1 MLTLLAYAWSGE
13 TGEMNLRTK
22 FFGALTA
29 LSISLIGF
37 AAPAQANV
45 VEPAYSMVNVNS
57 VWELGHQGEGA
68 SIAFIDQG
76 VNLTHEYFQDQVV
89 DGFCLYASYTSNFC
103 PNGSKSQTGIAAA
116 SQRIV
121 NNFPV
126 FAENHGNMVAGIAA
140 GKPNSVAAGGIAP
153 NAKIVMANIDLT
165 LEGITAAA
173 RYVSERAEVNN
184 TVALSLSFGG
194 LFSEMPRS
202 WLLCDTNPA
211 LAELAGVIA
220 DMRERGIITFAAA
233 GNTPVLDIATSVF
246 PSCLEEVVAVGSVN
260 AQREVSW
267 YVTMSDKIEFLAPD
281 FTRSADTLGYMA
293 SSGTSAATPLVAA
306 AFTLLKQA
314 FPNKTSEQVLLAMR
328 QGSSK
333 VDDVIRKQIPLVNI
347 AGAYNLLAAG
357 ATTPADPG
365 SSSGEQKV
373 TIGTFNGYIA
383 IYTKGYEGRRLTA
396 KVAGKWLKVDPITV
410 ASGKTYSL
418 TKRNTGAGYTIK
430 VEVYIDGVLLAQDT
444 VLTR

>member
-1 MLTLLAYAWSGE
+1 MK
-13 TGEMNLRTK
+13 TK
-22 FFGALTA
+22 FFAAVTA
-29 LSISLIGF
+29 LSISLFGF

-45 VEPAYSMVNVNS
+45 VEPAYTMVNVDS
-57 VWELGHQGEGA
+57 VWELGHKGEGA

-103 PNGSKSQTGIAAA
+103 PNGSKSQTGVSAA

-153 NAKIVMANIDLT
+153 DAKIVMANIDLT

-173 RYVSERAEVNN
+173 RYVSDRAEANK

-211 LAELAGVIA
+211 LAELAGIIS
-220 DMRERGIITFAAA
+220 DMRDRGIITFAAA

-260 AQREVSW
+260 AQREISW
-267 YVTMSDKIEFLAPD
+267 YVTMSNKIEFLAPD
-281 FTRSADTLGYMA
+281 FTRSADTLGYMT

-306 AFTLLKQA
+306 AFTVLKQA
-314 FPNKTSEQVLLAMR
+314 FPEKTSEQILLAMK

-347 AGAYNLLAAG
+347 AGAYNLLASG
-357 ATTPADPG
+357 ATTPVDSG
-365 SSSGEQKV
+365 STSAEQKV

-396 KVAGKWLKVDPITV
+396 KVAGKWLKVDPITL
-410 ASGKTYSL
+410 APGKTYSL

-430 VEVYIDGVLLAQDT
+430 VEVYIDGVLLAEDT

>member
-1 MLTLLAYAWSGE
+1 MK
-13 TGEMNLRTK
+13 TK
-22 FFGALTA
+22 FFAAVTA
-29 LSISLIGF
+29 LAISLFGF

-45 VEPAYSMVNVNS
+45 VEPAYTMVNVDS
-57 VWELGHQGEGA
+57 VWELGHKGEGA

-103 PNGSKSQTGIAAA
+103 PNGSKSQTGVSAA

-153 NAKIVMANIDLT
+153 DAKIVMANIDLT

-173 RYVSERAEVNN
+173 RYVSDRAEANK

-211 LAELAGVIA
+211 LAELAGIISG
-220 DMRERGIITFAAA
+220 MRDRGIITFAAA

-260 AQREVSW
+260 AQREISW
-267 YVTMSDKIEFLAPD
+267 YVTMSNKIEFLAPD
-281 FTRSADTLGYMA
+281 FTRSADTLGYMT

-306 AFTLLKQA
+306 AFTVLKQA
-314 FPNKTSEQVLLAMR
+314 FPEKTSEQILLAMK

-357 ATTPADPG
+357 ATTPVDSG
-365 SSSGEQKV
+365 STSAEQKV

-396 KVAGKWLKVDPITV
+396 KVAGKWLKVDPITL
-410 ASGKTYSL
+410 APGKTYSL
-418 TKRNTGAGYTIK
+418 TKRNTGAGYTIN
-430 VEVYIDGVLLAQDT
+430 VEVYIDGVLLAQET